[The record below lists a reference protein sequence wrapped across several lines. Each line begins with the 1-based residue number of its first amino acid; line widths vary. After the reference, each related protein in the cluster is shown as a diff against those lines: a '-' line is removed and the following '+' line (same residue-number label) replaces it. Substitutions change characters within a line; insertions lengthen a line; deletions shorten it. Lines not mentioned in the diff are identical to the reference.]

1 MADVV
6 VDLEE
11 TLPGSGTEP
20 MGEPPRRR
28 GRKILT
34 VVLAALAVVL
44 LAGVAWFVFGRD
56 QARELDTTEALDE
69 FRAANV
75 GSGEGDGR
83 PTAGVYAATATGV
96 ESIGLPGF
104 DEELG
109 PNAPVTVT
117 HGEAGCFTYRADFNS
132 HHWRSWTFCPSASAT
147 FALVRSEG
155 WTERKAPG
163 LEIAT
168 LATFDCT
175 SPIDFLWQDA
185 TVGETRS
192 GACTGTNDVDDAVT
206 DDAMEVEVLGTDTLS
221 VGDRQVDVV
230 HVRSTETFSQ
240 AQTGTEIDEWWL
252 DAETGLPLRLTVD
265 ARLSGGLSDYTE
277 TADLQLTSLTPAT

>member
-20 MGEPPRRR
+20 VGEPPRRR
-28 GRKILT
+28 GRKVLT

-56 QARELDTTEALDE
+56 QAREIDTTEALDE

-83 PTAGVYAATATGV
+83 PTAGVYPATVTGV

-147 FALVRSEG
+147 FALVASDS
-155 WTERKAPG
+155 WTERSAPG
-163 LEIAT
+163 LEIAS
-168 LATFDCT
+168 LATVECQ
-175 SPIDFLWQDA
+175 SPADVLWA
-185 TVGETRS
+185 GAAVGDTRS
-192 GACTGTNDVDDAVT
+192 GACTSSNDVDEGVADDAVRV
-206 DDAMEVEVLGTDTLS
+206 DVLGTDTLT
-221 VGDRQVDVV
+221 VGDREVDVV
-230 HVRSTETFSQ
+230 HVRTTETFSGSL
-240 AQTGTEIDEWWL
+240 TGTEVDEWWL
-252 DAETGLPLRLTVD
+252 DAATSLPLRLVID
-265 ARLSGGLSDYTE
+265 ARLLGGQSDYTE